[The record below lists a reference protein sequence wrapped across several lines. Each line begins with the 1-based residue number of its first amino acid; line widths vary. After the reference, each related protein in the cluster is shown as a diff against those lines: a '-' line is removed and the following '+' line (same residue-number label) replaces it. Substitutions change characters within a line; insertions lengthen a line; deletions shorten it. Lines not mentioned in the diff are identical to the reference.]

1 MLSWI
6 SANWIYHTGNILAKS
21 QEASELQEL
30 EKIAQPGVL
39 KSYLESLVPGLLGFA
54 LRVVIAIIIYFI
66 GGKIIKWIRKVLR
79 KALERSSV
87 DKGVRQFLD
96 SCTKV
101 ALYFI
106 LVIIVVN
113 QLGIETT
120 SVVAVL
126 GSAGLTIGLALQ
138 GSLSNFAGGVLILI
152 FKPFKVGD
160 YIIEDTHNNE
170 GTVSEIMIFY
180 TKLLTVDNK
189 VIVIPNGVLA
199 NASLTNVTK
208 QEKRRLDLFVGISYD
223 ADIKKAKAVLQEL
236 FLQEPARVAT
246 EEVNVFVEALEDSSV
261 KIGCRVWVK
270 SEEYWPA
277 RWRLIESMKEKLK
290 EAGIEIPFNQL
301 NVSVTKMQ

>member
-1 MLSWI
+1 MF
-6 SANWIYHTGNILAKS
+6 NWINNIGSILAAGS
-21 QEASELQEL
+21 QETAEL
-30 EKIAQPGVL
+30 EKLEELAQPGVL
-39 KSYLESLVPGLLGFA
+39 KSYLEELVPGVLGFA
-54 LRVVIAIIIYFI
+54 LRVVIAIAIYFI
-66 GGKIIKWIRKVLR
+66 GGKIIKWLRKVLR
-79 KALERSSV
+79 KALERSNV
-87 DKGVRQFLD
+87 DQGVRQFLD
-96 SCTKV
+96 SCAKV

-106 LVIIVVN
+106 LVVIVIN

-160 YIIEDTHNNE
+160 YIIEDTYKNE

-208 QEKRRLDLFVGISYD
+208 QEKRRLDLYVGISYE
-223 ADIKKAKAVLQEL
+223 ADMKKAKQVLQEL
-236 FLQEPARVAT
+236 LMQEPARVAQ

-261 KIGCRVWVK
+261 KLGCRIWVDA
-270 SEEYWPA
+270 EEYWPTK
-277 RWRLIESMKEKLK
+277 WRLTESMKEKLE
-290 EAGIEIPFNQL
+290 EAGIEIPYNQL
-301 NVSVTKMQ
+301 TVSVISETNKK

>member
-1 MLSWI
+1 MFSWI
-6 SANWIYHTGNILAKS
+6 NANWMRQIGNILAKS
-21 QEASELQEL
+21 QEVSELEEL
-30 EKIAQPGVL
+30 EKITQPGVL
-39 KSYLESLVPGLLGFA
+39 KSYLEGLVPGMLGFA
-54 LRVVIAIIIYFI
+54 LRVVIAVIIYFI

-79 KALERSSV
+79 RALERSNV

-101 ALYFI
+101 ALYFV

-180 TKLLTVDNK
+180 TKLLTADNK

-223 ADIKKAKAVLQEL
+223 ADIKKAKTVLQEL
-236 FLQEPARVAT
+236 LLQEPART
-246 EEVNVFVEALEDSSV
+246 TNEEVNVFVEALEDSSV

-270 SEEYWPA
+270 AEEYWQA
-277 RWRLIESMKEKLK
+277 KWRLTESMKEKLE
-290 EAGIEIPFNQL
+290 EAGIEIPYNQL
-301 NVSVTKMQ
+301 NVSVTKAL

>member
-1 MLSWI
+1 MFSWI
-6 SANWIYHTGNILAKS
+6 NANWMCHIGNILAKS
-21 QEASELQEL
+21 QEASELEEL

-39 KSYLESLVPGLLGFA
+39 KSYLEGLVPGLLGVA
-54 LRVVIAIIIYFI
+54 LRVVIAVIIYFI

-87 DKGVRQFLD
+87 DKGVGQFLD

-101 ALYFI
+101 ALYFV

-223 ADIKKAKAVLQEL
+223 ADIKKAKTVLQEL
-236 FLQEPARVAT
+236 LLQEPARTAN

-270 SEEYWPA
+270 AEEYWQA
-277 RWRLIESMKEKLK
+277 KWRLTESMKEKLE
-290 EAGIEIPFNQL
+290 EAGIEIPYNQL
-301 NVSVTKMQ
+301 NVSVTKAL